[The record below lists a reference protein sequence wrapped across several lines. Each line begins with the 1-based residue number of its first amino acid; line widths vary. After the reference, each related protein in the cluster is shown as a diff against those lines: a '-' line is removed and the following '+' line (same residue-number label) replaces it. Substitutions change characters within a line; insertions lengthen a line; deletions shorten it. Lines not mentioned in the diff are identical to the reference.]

1 MDANHIECQDL
12 FKIYQTKQTD
22 VVALRGLDLQ
32 VMSGE
37 FVGVLGSSGSG
48 KTTLLRVLGGF
59 ERPSAGIVSIG
70 GWNLGALDETAVA
83 TYRRNSVGFVWQ
95 KASENLIPYMTAEE
109 NVMAVR
115 FFSRFGQ
122 MQWTERELLQLVD
135 LAKHSNSKASHLS
148 GGEQQ
153 RLSIAVALANEPG
166 LLLVDEPTGELDSD
180 SGQYIWQVLK
190 HVGSDLGTTIVA
202 VTHDESIYEVAD
214 RILYISDGRID
225 REHSRVYGKP
235 EAWEEHRVID
245 RTGRISLPEYFLT
258 AFKGKTRAR
267 VTGIDEDILI
277 SLKDINNR

>member
-1 MDANHIECQDL
+1 MIELHRVSKTVQSGENPL
-12 FKIYQTKQTD
+12 TI
-22 VVALRGLDLQ
+22 VHPLDLEIPTGQ
-32 VMSGE
+32 LLSI
-37 FVGVLGSSGSG
+37 VGPSGSG
-48 KTTLLRVLGGF
+48 KSTLLGLI
-59 ERPSAGIVSIG
+59 AGLDMPTTGSIMVNG
-70 GWNLGALDETAVA
+70 TDITSLNEDSLAEFRGRT
-83 TYRRNSVGFVWQ
+83 VGFVFQ
-95 KASENLIPYMTAEE
+95 FFHLMPSLTAFENILVPLEIIGKSNPQERARDLMSEVGLTG
-109 NVMAVR
+109 R
-115 FFSRFGQ
+115 
-122 MQWTERELLQLVD
+122 
-135 LAKHSNSKASHLS
+135 SHYYPSQLS

-245 RTGRISLPEYFLT
+245 RTSRISLPEYFLT